1 VVVSIYFDLLDVKR
15 WNGIP
20 CFGELVVDDYEVVV
34 VFYDKTFWVLFGLL
48 DIDAQSAAC
57 VETTLCKF

>member
-1 VVVSIYFDLLDVKR
+1 VKR

-20 CFGELVVDDYEVVV
+20 CFGKFVVDDYEVIV

-57 VETTLCKF
+57 VKTTLCKF